1 MAINNNIG
9 LPRRKF
15 LDYFLGGG
23 LATVLL
29 AMLAPV
35 GAYLWPARKRGG
47 AQDVIDAGTT
57 KDWPEATAKNF
68 QVGGHPFAVIRVSE
82 SEFKAYSLACP
93 HLGCIV
99 QWDAPNRT
107 FKCPCHAGVFSQ
119 DGKVV
124 SGPPPGPLLA
134 YEVMVVGDLVKV
146 KVPPV

>member
-1 MAINNNIG
+1 MSPNNNNG

-47 AQDVIDAGTT
+47 AQGLIDAGPA

-68 QVGGHPFAVIRVSE
+68 QVGGHPFAVIRISE

-99 QWDAPNRT
+99 QWDASNRT

-134 YEVMVVGDLVKV
+134 YEVMVVGDAVKV